1 AELNYEG
8 FKRQKTNKAS
18 GLKQPNE
25 EENELSQEDLQ
36 QMMMVVPVEEVY
48 LEALQKAFNRDDLV
62 MLWSLVKE
70 RFSLTEPTDD
80 KERTLWI
87 KLKRLFEPNTDD
99 TLWKLQ
105 RYMHD
110 PLTWRLYDT
119 CRVHHVSTEK
129 EMDIFML
136 VEKEYPLSKGILT
149 LMLVNKL
156 NQSRSYEVYDYKY
169 LEDIEV
175 QRGDCQLYNFKE
187 GDFLR
192 HHMHDIKDML
202 LLLIQ
207 KKLSNLERDDSK
219 ASKKKLNITKP
230 ETFRSDISNIIPYT
244 TYNNPQGIIYE
255 DKYKI
260 NRLMRTDELYKFSDG
275 TLTSVRSVLHN
286 IASNLR
292 MDYLPKRRWSSLDR
306 KRSRIMIKA
315 IDQQLLERRLMRILE
330 KFVGE
335 RDYGEDL

>member
-1 AELNYEG
+1 IKARVKADEELTQRLQAEGRNKYNKVDQEKILVVLINQK
-8 FKRQKTNKAS
+8 KRSNIQSLT
-18 GLKQPNE
+18 GRFTLKNL
-25 EENELSQEDLQ
+25 ENTKRSSRL
-36 QMMMVVPVEEVY
+36 
-48 LEALQKAFNRDDLV
+48 KAFNRDDLV

-105 RYMHD
+105 
-110 PLTWRLYDT
+110 
-119 CRVHHVSTEK
+119 S
-129 EMDIFML
+129 
-136 VEKEYPLSKGILT
+136 
-149 LMLVNKL
+149 

-175 QRGDCQLYNFKE
+175 RREDCQLYNFKE
-187 GDFLR
+187 GDFPR
-192 HHMHDIKDML
+192 HHLHDIEDML
-202 LLLIQ
+202 LLLVQ
-207 KKLSNLERDDSK
+207 KKLSNLERDVIFDLGVELRIFTRRIVILKQVKDLQLGVKSYQ
-219 ASKKKLNITKP
+219 KKLNITKL
-230 ETFRSDISNIIPYT
+230 ETF
-244 TYNNPQGIIYE
+244 
-255 DKYKI
+255 
-260 NRLMRTDELYKFSDG
+260 RLMRTDELYKFSDR